1 MLENRIMQVFA
12 YSNLSRLEFASRLGI
27 SNAVLSHISSG
38 RNKASIDLVMGILTH
53 FPEISSD
60 WLLLEKGEMLRQDN
74 ARKLNLWKGQTLED
88 LNRIKQ
94 SHHDL
99 QQQIIQLESTIMK
112 LE

>member
-12 YSNLSRLEFASRLGI
+12 YSNLSRMEFASKLGI

-53 FPEISSD
+53 YPEISSD
-60 WLLLEKGEMLRQDN
+60 WLLMEKGEMLRQDN
-74 ARKLNLWKGQTLED
+74 ARKLTFWKDETLEAI
-88 LNRIKQ
+88 NRIKQ

-99 QQQIIQLESTIMK
+99 QQQIIQLESTIK
-112 LE
+112 ELE